1 MQSTSTSRLRH
12 ASLLTLLLLPYAA
25 AHATN
30 GYFSSGYGVKA
41 QGIAGAGIALP
52 QDALAAATNPAG
64 TAEVGERTDL
74 GLTVFV
80 PKRSADIVGN
90 GFGADQSYSGD
101 GTSTFYIPDFA
112 FTRRINANTSWGLA
126 VYGNGGFNTDYTKNP
141 FQRFSPAPLG
151 SAGISLEQLLFTP
164 SLAYKV
170 NDSHT
175 VGVALNIV
183 YQQFSAKGLQPFD
196 GPASSSPGNVTD
208 KGVDSSTGTGVRL
221 GWTGKVTPSLTLG
234 VTWAS
239 KISGKFDKYKGLFA
253 DGGNFDIPENY
264 GVGLAYV
271 VNPAWTLAADVQ
283 TIRYSQVTSVG
294 DSVASLF
301 NGSKQLGS
309 ANGPGFGWRDITVYK
324 LGVNHQYNKDLVLR
338 AGISTGDQ
346 PVPSGE
352 TFFNILAPGV
362 VQNHFSLGATWTSTS
377 GGEWSGFYSRA
388 FGQSVNGSNSI
399 PPGNPPGYWGGEA
412 NLHLQEDLIGISYG
426 WKF

>member
-1 MQSTSTSRLRH
+1 
-12 ASLLTLLLLPYAA
+12 
-25 AHATN
+25 
-30 GYFSSGYGVKA
+30 
-41 QGIAGAGIALP
+41 LP

-64 TAEVGERTDL
+64 TALVGERADL

-101 GTSTFYIPDFA
+101 GTSTFYIPDFG
-112 FTRRINANTSWGLA
+112 FTRRIDANTSWGLA
-126 VYGNGGFNTDYTKNP
+126 VYGNGGFNTDYSSNP
-141 FQRFSPAPLG
+141 FQRFSPSPLG
-151 SAGISLEQLLFTP
+151 SAGIILEQLIFTP
-164 SLAYKV
+164 SVAYKV
-170 NDSHT
+170 NESHT
-175 VGVALNIV
+175 LGAALNIA

-196 GPASSSPGNVTD
+196 QVGLQAASTTPGNVTD

-234 VTWAS
+234 ATWAS

-264 GVGLAYV
+264 GVGLAFA

-283 TIRYSQVTSVG
+283 TIRYSQVGSVG
-294 DSVASLF
+294 NSVASLF

-309 ANGPGFGWRDITVYK
+309 ANGPGFGWRDLTVLK
-324 LGVNHQYNKDLVLR
+324 LGVSHQYSKDLVLR

-362 VQNHFSLGATWTSTS
+362 VQNHLTLGATWTTAS

-388 FGQSVNGSNSI
+388 FGQSVSGSKSI
-399 PPGNPPGYWGGEA
+399 PDVPYGGGNA
-412 NLHLQEDLIGISYG
+412 SLHLQEDLIGISYG